1 MDTQKIGLRI
11 AQARQSQRLTQQ
23 QLAEQLCVTNKAI
36 SKWERGTSLPDVA
49 LPLPLCRIL
58 GMTVQELL
66 DDDTARV
73 ERGSNGCLWINNKRK
88 GDENTE
94 NGAAASPYFGNME
107 KNTVQNLYIDYTNC
121 TELSPYIFGHNLEH
135 TRACVCGG
143 LSAQMLRNRKFA
155 GKPSKQEGCC
165 QEWFPIGKRVFFL
178 TEDPWCRKEIAPYTR
193 HMNSRTMNRKNELQS
208 MAVQNLI
215 AGEPAGFGQDE
226 LSILAGKTY
235 EMRVAATASAP
246 IALTV
251 SLTSANGLKTYARTQ
266 ITINTG
272 DWQNIEFTLVPDT
285 TDEHACLRYTFTDY
299 GKIIFGAVSMM
310 EEGHFRGMRRDIIE
324 KMKEIG
330 IGMLRWPGGNFAGEY
345 RWMDG
350 LLPVDQR
357 GPLESFME
365 EETHPYTH
373 GYDTHEINTDDFIAL
388 CREIGAEPFL
398 TVNLYWDTPEESAA
412 WVEYCNG
419 STDTVYG
426 RLRAERGFPEPF
438 NVKYWSLGN
447 EMGYGH
453 MEGPMTPE
461 SYVGLARAKAEAM
474 LKVTPDLTLFSSG
487 PYPDKEWTAR
497 SVKPLSDIVSHVSLH
512 HYSYSLLDYSTPEA
526 ALQTSRNIIDNVD
539 VSRQVLH
546 TMRESLPDGIHISFD
561 EWNYWY
567 AWFRPSCTAEGLF
580 AAGMIH
586 MLLTD
591 SNPCDAPVCC
601 YFQPVGE
608 GAIHVNKKD
617 SYLTA
622 IGQVMSLMKAHK
634 GGSLCPI
641 ENVTNLEAV
650 ATRKDDILTLTLINK
665 DVEEAKDFSANLCGE
680 IISAKVLTAAD
691 LLPHSTFT
699 EEDLP
704 VTAENEMLQVHL
716 PKHSVAL
723 IQIRC

>member
-1 MDTQKIGLRI
+1 MDTQKIGSRI
-11 AQARQSQRLTQQ
+11 SQARQRQRLTQK
-23 QLAEQLCVTNKAI
+23 QLAEKLCVTNKAI
-36 SKWERGTSLPDVA
+36 SKWETNTSMPDVA
-49 LPLPLCRIL
+49 LLLPLCRIL
-58 GMTVQELL
+58 GMSVQELL
-66 DDDTARV
+66 DDESVRV
-73 ERGSNGCLWINNKRK
+73 ERLTNGCLWINNSRTSERENRM
-88 GDENTE
+88 ENT
-94 NGAAASPYFGNME
+94 NI
-107 KNTVQNLYIDYTNC
+107 QNLYIDYNNC
-121 TELSPYIFGHNLEH
+121 TETSPYVFGHNLEH
-135 TRACVCGG
+135 TRACICGG

-165 QEWFPIGKRVFFL
+165 QEWFPIGKRVFYR
-178 TEDPWCRKEIAPYTR
+178 TEDPSYRTECMPYTR
-193 HMNSRTMNRKNELQS
+193 HMTACTMNRKNELQS
-208 MAVQNLI
+208 FTVQNLI
-215 AGEPAGFGQDE
+215 AGETAGFGQYD
-226 LSILAGKTY
+226 LAVTAGTVY

-246 IALTV
+246 IPLTV
-251 SLTSANGLKTYARTQ
+251 SITDQSGSTVYAETE
-266 ITINTG
+266 ITVATG
-272 DWQNIEFTLVPDT
+272 DWQEFAFTLVCDT
-285 TDEHACLRYTFTDY
+285 TDEHACVRYTFTEY

-310 EEGHFRGMRRDIIE
+310 AEGHFRGMRRDIIE

-365 EETHPYTH
+365 DETQPYTH

-419 STDTVYG
+419 SADTLYG

-461 SYVGLARAKAEAM
+461 SYVALARSKADAM
-474 LKVTPDLTLFSSG
+474 LKVSPDLKLFSSG
-487 PYPDKEWTAR
+487 PYPNKEWVER
-497 SVKPLSDIVSHVSLH
+497 SVKPLSDVAPYVSLH
-512 HYSYSLLDYSTPEA
+512 HYSYSHMDYSTPEA
-526 ALQTSRNIIDNVD
+526 VLQTSREIIAAPDISRQILKQMRSDLPDNV
-539 VSRQVLH
+539 
-546 TMRESLPDGIHISFD
+546 HISFD

-586 MLLTD
+586 MMLTE

-608 GAIHVNKKD
+608 GAIHVGKLD
-617 SYLTA
+617 SSLTA

-634 GGSLCPI
+634 GGSFCPVD
-641 ENVTNLEAV
+641 NVINLEAV
-650 ATRKDDILTLTLINK
+650 ATKKDQVLTLTLINK
-665 DVEEAKDFSANLCGE
+665 DVENEKAFSANLCGE
-680 IISAKVLTAAD
+680 ILSAKVLTAAD
-691 LLPHSTFT
+691 LLPHSTFA
-699 EEDLP
+699 EESLA
-704 VTAENEMLQVHL
+704 VSVENEMMHVTL

-723 IQIRC
+723 IQIKC